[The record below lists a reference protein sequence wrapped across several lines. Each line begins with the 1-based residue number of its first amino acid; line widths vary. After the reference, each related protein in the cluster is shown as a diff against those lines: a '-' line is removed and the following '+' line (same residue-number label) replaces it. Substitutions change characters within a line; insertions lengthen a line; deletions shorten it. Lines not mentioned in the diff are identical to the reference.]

1 MNLAAR
7 RGNNQN
13 NHLESLAQLLREWA
27 PIAIPRARFSVL
39 LGNSIRLLG
48 FVSLGGNQRLFMDE
62 GDLSSDL
69 WESAPPSHRAELRCN
84 EDLFC
89 TALILFCT
97 QHPQQSAVTITPQ
110 QPLGTGPE
118 QPCAIPTYPSLPRY

>member
-69 WESAPPSHRAELRCN
+69 GKVLLPLTGQMCNVMKIYSALH
-84 EDLFC
+84 
-89 TALILFCT
+89 
-97 QHPQQSAVTITPQ
+97 
-110 QPLGTGPE
+110 
-118 QPCAIPTYPSLPRY
+118 